1 MNPLF
6 RAVYLTFTVTLLS
19 FGVVGCDDAQTYDG
33 PDTIDPDGSD
43 GGDGTG
49 QCETFDCL
57 VPDTCGDGTCQ
68 GDESFHLCPADCT
81 TSKSIASTNL
91 LRGQL
96 THFPDDLLTTR
107 DESTDTG
114 VRVDMAG
121 QTDSYVDGMAFIL
134 AQGVRQ
140 LEGIDGFGLSAG
152 GYFTFSKTID
162 PASVPSGPETAEL
175 GTSVIMGYVTDDG
188 VMEIVPVETSVAAVK
203 PTLAMRPMYA
213 LPGGAHAFM
222 AVTNDVIGTTKLPTT
237 MSPELYQVMQG
248 FTPDGWEDVAPR
260 MQDTADMLVAA
271 GYLDSR
277 DDLTA
282 LSVFTTQAPIPKSV
296 RIADNVRS
304 QARTMD
310 TALGC
315 ETKTLWEQCTFTF
328 EAPNYRDADFYI
340 DDNTDGTPTETY
352 TLKAEVFLPLPSEDS
367 AGPPYPTIIFGHG
380 LTQRRE
386 DGDLLAKYLAP
397 EGWATVVI
405 DAPQHGEHPS
415 ANSTE
420 QIGIFFD
427 LFGITNTSNG
437 LFIDGRVLRD
447 GWRQSNYDKL
457 TLVEVIKSGVDLDA
471 DGTNELDAS
480 QMMYLGASMGAIQGP
495 EFLMLD
501 TEMLSG
507 MLAVGGARVTDIVR
521 VGDQFSAAV
530 GLILASAGDESDKEK
545 YYVWLQTMADPGDPA
560 AFAANVLEDRPYGD
574 TPPDIAAQ
582 ISAPD
587 EVVANATSMLLA
599 RTMGIPLTGKVV
611 LPMPLVPELEAPL
624 VNNHRTGLTVGMVE
638 LDWLWDSR
646 NNRWKET
653 DHSNSPDSEE
663 GAVFWVHFIETT
675 LAGAPEILDPYA
687 QFDRPVP
694 RPE

>member
-1 MNPLF
+1 MNSLF
-6 RAVYLTFTVTLLS
+6 RAAYLTIAVS
-19 FGVVGCDDAQTYDG
+19 FLCTGATGCDDAQPYNG
-33 PDTIDPDGSD
+33 PDAVDTDGSD
-43 GGDGTG
+43 GSEE
-49 QCETFDCL
+49 CETFECL

-68 GDESFHLCPADCT
+68 GDESFHLCPGDCT
-81 TSKSIASTNL
+81 TSKSVARTEL
-91 LRGQL
+91 LRGTL
-96 THFPDDLLTTR
+96 THFPDDLLTTV
-107 DESTDTG
+107 DDSTDTG

-121 QTDSYVDGMAFIL
+121 QTESYVEGMDFIL

-140 LEGIDGFGLSAG
+140 LAGIDGFGLSAG
-152 GYFTFSKTID
+152 GYFTFSKSID
-162 PASVPSGPETAEL
+162 PTTVPSGPETAEL
-175 GTSVIMGYVTDDG
+175 GTSVIMGYVTEDG
-188 VMEIVPVETSVAAVK
+188 VMEVLPVETSVAAVE
-203 PTLAMRPMYA
+203 PTLTMRPMYP

-222 AVTNDVIGTTKLPTT
+222 ALTDDVLGTTKLPTT
-237 MSPELYQVMQG
+237 MSPELFQVMQG
-248 FTPDGWEDVAPR
+248 FTPAGWEDVAPR
-260 MQDTADMLVAA
+260 MQDVADMLVAA
-271 GYLDSR
+271 GYIDSR
-277 DDLTA
+277 DNLTA

-304 QARTMD
+304 APRVMD
-310 TALGC
+310 EVLGC

-328 EAPNYRDADFYI
+328 DAPNYRDSDFYI

-352 TLKAEVFLPLPSEDS
+352 QLKGEVFLPLPSEGS

-415 ANSTE
+415 AESTD

-427 LFGITNTSNG
+427 LFGITSTSDG

-457 TLVEVIKSGVDLDA
+457 TLVEVIKSGVDLDN
-471 DGTNELDAS
+471 DGIDELDPTKI
-480 QMMYLGASMGAIQGP
+480 MYLGASMGAIQGP

-521 VGDQFSAAV
+521 VGEQFGPAV
-530 GLILASAGDESDKEK
+530 GIVLEASGEPSDKDK

-560 AFAANVLEDRPYGD
+560 AFAANVLENRPYGD

-582 ISAPD
+582 ISVPD
-587 EVVANATSMLLA
+587 EVVANPTSMLLA
-599 RTMGIPLTGKVV
+599 RAMGIPLTGKVV
-611 LPMPLVPELEAPL
+611 LPIPLVPELQAPL

-638 LDWLWDSR
+638 LDWLWSSR
-646 NNRWKET
+646 NNDWKAT

-663 GAVFWVHFIETT
+663 GAVFWVHFIATT

-687 QFDRPVP
+687 QFDRPIP